1 MMEKQAKKN
10 KNKNKNTLKT
20 IKRLMKYVT
29 GTYKVQFVIVCISII
44 VSAIV
49 SVLGVQFLKYLI
61 DDFIVPLMGNSNP
74 DYSSLFNAIVA
85 MGVLYLIGVISTY
98 LYNRLM
104 INISQGILH
113 NIRKEMFEHMQTLP
127 IKYFD
132 SHPHG
137 ETMSTYTNDV
147 DTLRQCISQS
157 IPQVFSCAISMI
169 AVLIAMFATDI
180 YLTLVVLVMVVIM
193 VLVAKFF
200 ASRSSK
206 NFIDQQKNL
215 SIVNGYIEEM
225 MAGQKVVKVFCH
237 EEENKERFDELNEA
251 LCDSMTKANS
261 YANTLMPCI
270 MNIGNL
276 GYVLVAVIGR
286 SSNNKWNINNRWNSS
301 IFTIYKSIYKPT
313 RASITTNEFNNY
325 GTSWS

>member
-1 MMEKQAKKN
+1 MMEQKQKKT
-10 KNKNKNTLKT
+10 KNAFKTLK
-20 IKRLMKYVT
+20 RLLKYVT
-29 GTYKVQFVIVCISII
+29 STYKLQFVVVCISII
-44 VSAIV
+44 VSAIA
-49 SVLGVQFLKYLI
+49 SVLGVQFIKYLI
-61 DDFIVPLMGNSNP
+61 DDIITPLIGNGNP
-74 DYSSLFNAIVA
+74 DYSNLLQAIIIMA
-85 MGVLYLIGVISTY
+85 VIYILGIVGTY

-104 INISQGILH
+104 INISQGVLKR
-113 NIRKEMFEHMQTLP
+113 IRTEMFHHMQTLP

-147 DTLRQCISQS
+147 DTLRQMISQS

-169 AVLIAMFATDI
+169 AILFAMFATDI
-180 YLTLVVLVMVVIM
+180 YMTLFVLVMVAIM
-193 VLVAKFF
+193 VLVSKFF
-200 ASRSSK
+200 AKRSSK
-206 NFIDQQKNL
+206 NFIAQQKNL
-215 SIVNGYIEEM
+215 SIVDGYIEEM
-225 MAGQKVVKVFCH
+225 MAGQKVVKVFCY
-237 EEENKERFDELNEA
+237 EEENKKKFDKLNEE

-313 RASITTNEFNNY
+313 RSSITTNELNNY

>member
-1 MMEKQAKKN
+1 MEKETKKS
-10 KNKNKNTLKT
+10 KNKNTFKT
-20 IKRLMKYVT
+20 LKRLLKYVT
-29 GTYKVQFVIVCISII
+29 STYKLQFVVVCISII
-44 VSAIV
+44 VSAIA
-49 SVLGVQFLKYLI
+49 SVLGVQFIKYLI
-61 DDFIVPLMGNSNP
+61 DDIITPLIGNANP
-74 DYSSLFNAIVA
+74 DYSNLLQAIIIMAVIYIL
-85 MGVLYLIGVISTY
+85 GIIGTY

-104 INISQGILH
+104 INISQGVLKR
-113 NIRKEMFEHMQTLP
+113 IRTEMFHHMQTLP

-147 DTLRQCISQS
+147 DTLRQMISQS

-169 AVLIAMFATDI
+169 AILFAMFATDI
-180 YLTLVVLVMVVIM
+180 YMTLFVLVMVAIM
-193 VLVAKFF
+193 VLVSKFF
-200 ASRSSK
+200 AKRSSK
-206 NFIDQQKNL
+206 NFIAQQKNL
-215 SIVNGYIEEM
+215 SIVDGYIEEM
-225 MAGQKVVKVFCH
+225 MAGQKVVKVFRY
-237 EEENKERFDELNEA
+237 EEENKKKFDKLNEA

-313 RASITTNEFNNY
+313 RSSITTNELNNY

>member
-1 MMEKQAKKN
+1 MMEQKQKKT
-10 KNKNKNTLKT
+10 KNAFKTLK
-20 IKRLMKYVT
+20 RLLKYVT
-29 GTYKVQFVIVCISII
+29 STYKLQFVVVCISII
-44 VSAIV
+44 ASAIA
-49 SVLGVQFLKYLI
+49 SVLGVQFIKYLI
-61 DDFIVPLMGNSNP
+61 DDIITPLIGNGNP
-74 DYSSLFNAIVA
+74 DYSNLLQAIIIMA
-85 MGVLYLIGVISTY
+85 VIYILGIVGTY

-104 INISQGILH
+104 INISQGVLKR
-113 NIRKEMFEHMQTLP
+113 IRTEMFHHMQTLP

-147 DTLRQCISQS
+147 DTLRQMISQS

-169 AVLIAMFATDI
+169 AILFAMFATDI
-180 YLTLVVLVMVVIM
+180 YMTLFVLVMVAIM
-193 VLVAKFF
+193 VLVSKFF
-200 ASRSSK
+200 AKRSSK
-206 NFIDQQKNL
+206 NFIAQQKNL
-215 SIVNGYIEEM
+215 SIVDGYIEEM
-225 MAGQKVVKVFCH
+225 MAGQKVVKVFCY
-237 EEENKERFDELNEA
+237 EEENKKKFDKLNEA

-313 RASITTNEFNNY
+313 RASITTNELNNY

>member
-1 MMEKQAKKN
+1 MEQKQKKT
-10 KNKNKNTLKT
+10 KNAFKTLK
-20 IKRLMKYVT
+20 RLLKYVT
-29 GTYKVQFVIVCISII
+29 STYKLQFVVVCISII
-44 VSAIV
+44 VSAIA
-49 SVLGVQFLKYLI
+49 SVLGVQFIKYLI
-61 DDFIVPLMGNSNP
+61 DDIITPLIGNGNP
-74 DYSSLFNAIVA
+74 DYSNLLQAIIIMA
-85 MGVLYLIGVISTY
+85 VIYILGIVGTY

-104 INISQGILH
+104 INISQGVLKR
-113 NIRKEMFEHMQTLP
+113 IRTEMFHHMQTLP

-147 DTLRQCISQS
+147 DTLRQMISQS

-169 AVLIAMFATDI
+169 AILFAMFATDI
-180 YLTLVVLVMVVIM
+180 YMTLFVLVMVAIM
-193 VLVAKFF
+193 VLVSKFF
-200 ASRSSK
+200 AKRSSK
-206 NFIDQQKNL
+206 NFIAQQKNL
-215 SIVNGYIEEM
+215 SIVDGYIEEI
-225 MAGQKVVKVFCH
+225 MAGQKVVKVFCY
-237 EEENKERFDELNEA
+237 EEENKKKFDKLNEA

-313 RASITTNEFNNY
+313 RSSITTNELNNY

>member
-1 MMEKQAKKN
+1 MMEQKQKKT
-10 KNKNKNTLKT
+10 KNAFKTLK
-20 IKRLMKYVT
+20 RLLKYVT
-29 GTYKVQFVIVCISII
+29 STYKLQFVVVCISII
-44 VSAIV
+44 VSAIA
-49 SVLGVQFLKYLI
+49 SVLGVQFIKYLI
-61 DDFIVPLMGNSNP
+61 DDIITPLIGNGNP
-74 DYSSLFNAIVA
+74 DYSNLLQAIIIMA
-85 MGVLYLIGVISTY
+85 VIYILGIVGTY

-104 INISQGILH
+104 INISQGVLKR
-113 NIRKEMFEHMQTLP
+113 IRTEMFHHMQTLP

-147 DTLRQCISQS
+147 DTLRQMISQS

-169 AVLIAMFATDI
+169 AILFAMFATDI
-180 YLTLVVLVMVVIM
+180 YMTLFVLVMVAIM
-193 VLVAKFF
+193 VLVSKFF
-200 ASRSSK
+200 AKRSSK
-206 NFIDQQKNL
+206 NFIAQQKNL
-215 SIVNGYIEEM
+215 SIVDGYIEEM
-225 MAGQKVVKVFCH
+225 MAGQKVVKVFCY
-237 EEENKERFDELNEA
+237 EEENKKRFDKLNEA

-301 IFTIYKSIYKPT
+301 ILTIYKSIYKPT
-313 RASITTNEFNNY
+313 RASITTNELNNY

>member
-1 MMEKQAKKN
+1 MEKETKKS
-10 KNKNKNTLKT
+10 KNKNTFKT
-20 IKRLMKYVT
+20 LKRLLKYVT
-29 GTYKVQFVIVCISII
+29 STYKLQFVVVCISII
-44 VSAIV
+44 VSAIA
-49 SVLGVQFLKYLI
+49 SVLGVQFIKYLI
-61 DDFIVPLMGNSNP
+61 DDIVTPLIGNGNP
-74 DYSSLFNAIVA
+74 DYSNLLQAIIIMAVIYIL
-85 MGVLYLIGVISTY
+85 GIIGTY

-104 INISQGILH
+104 INISQGVLKR
-113 NIRKEMFEHMQTLP
+113 IRTEMFHHMQTLP

-147 DTLRQCISQS
+147 DTLRQMISQS

-169 AVLIAMFATDI
+169 AILFAMFATDI
-180 YLTLVVLVMVVIM
+180 YMTLFVLVMVAIM
-193 VLVAKFF
+193 VLVSKFF
-200 ASRSSK
+200 AKRSSK
-206 NFIDQQKNL
+206 NFIAQQKNL
-215 SIVNGYIEEM
+215 SIVDGYIEEM
-225 MAGQKVVKVFCH
+225 MAGQKVVKVFCY
-237 EEENKERFDELNEA
+237 EEENKKKFDKLNEA

-313 RASITTNEFNNY
+313 RSSITTNELNNY

>member
-1 MMEKQAKKN
+1 MMEQKQKKT
-10 KNKNKNTLKT
+10 KNAFKTLK
-20 IKRLMKYVT
+20 RLLKYVT
-29 GTYKVQFVIVCISII
+29 STYKLQFVVVCISII
-44 VSAIV
+44 VSAIA
-49 SVLGVQFLKYLI
+49 SVLGVQFIKYLI
-61 DDFIVPLMGNSNP
+61 DDIITPLIGNGNP
-74 DYSSLFNAIVA
+74 DYSNLLQAIIIMA
-85 MGVLYLIGVISTY
+85 VIYILGIVGTY

-104 INISQGILH
+104 INISQGVLKR
-113 NIRKEMFEHMQTLP
+113 IRTEMFHHMQTLP

-147 DTLRQCISQS
+147 DTLRQMISQS

-169 AVLIAMFATDI
+169 AILFAMFATDI
-180 YLTLVVLVMVVIM
+180 YMTLFVLVMVAIM
-193 VLVAKFF
+193 VLVSEFF
-200 ASRSSK
+200 AKRSSK
-206 NFIDQQKNL
+206 NFIAQQKNL
-215 SIVNGYIEEM
+215 SIVDGYIEEM
-225 MAGQKVVKVFCH
+225 MAGQKVVKVFCY
-237 EEENKERFDELNEA
+237 EEENKKKFDKLNEA

-286 SSNNKWNINNRWNSS
+286 SSNNKWNINNRRNSS

-313 RASITTNEFNNY
+313 RASITTNELNNY

>member
-1 MMEKQAKKN
+1 MEKTKNKKN
-10 KNKNKNTLKT
+10 TIKTLK
-20 IKRLMKYVT
+20 RLLRYVT
-29 GTYKVQFVIVCISII
+29 GTYKLQFVIVCISII
-44 VSAIV
+44 ISALV
-49 SVLGVQFLKYLI
+49 GVVGVQFIKYLI
-61 DDFIVPLMGNSNP
+61 DDFITPLIGNSNP
-74 DYSSLFNAIVA
+74 DYSSLLNAVIV
-85 MGVLYLIGVISTY
+85 MGVVYLVGVIATY

-104 INISQGILH
+104 INISQGTL
-113 NIRKEMFEHMQTLP
+113 NKIRKEMFEHMQTLP
-127 IKYFD
+127 IRYFD

-157 IPQVFSCAISMI
+157 IPQVFSSIISMVS
-169 AVLIAMFATDI
+169 VLIAMFATDI
-180 YLTLVVLVMVVIM
+180 YLTLVVLVMVAIM
-193 VLVAKFF
+193 VAVAKFF
-200 ASRSSK
+200 GKRSSK
-206 NFIDQQKNL
+206 NFVDQQRNL
-215 SIVNGYIEEM
+215 SIVDGYIEEM

-237 EEENKERFDELNEA
+237 EEESKKKFDELNEA

-313 RASITTNEFNNY
+313 RASITTNELNNY

>member
-1 MMEKQAKKN
+1 MMEQKQKKT
-10 KNKNKNTLKT
+10 KNAFKTLK
-20 IKRLMKYVT
+20 RLLKYVT
-29 GTYKVQFVIVCISII
+29 STYKLQFVVVCISII
-44 VSAIV
+44 VSAIA
-49 SVLGVQFLKYLI
+49 SVLGVQFIKYLI
-61 DDFIVPLMGNSNP
+61 DDIVTPLIGNGNP
-74 DYSSLFNAIVA
+74 DYSNLLQAIIIMAVIYIL
-85 MGVLYLIGVISTY
+85 GIIGTY

-104 INISQGILH
+104 INISQGVLKR
-113 NIRKEMFEHMQTLP
+113 IRTEMFHHMQTLP

-147 DTLRQCISQS
+147 DTLRQMISQS

-169 AVLIAMFATDI
+169 AILFAMFATDI
-180 YLTLVVLVMVVIM
+180 YMTLFVLVMVAIM
-193 VLVAKFF
+193 VLVSKFF
-200 ASRSSK
+200 AKRSSK
-206 NFIDQQKNL
+206 NFIAQQKNL
-215 SIVNGYIEEM
+215 SIVDGYIEEM
-225 MAGQKVVKVFCH
+225 MAGQKVVKVFCY
-237 EEENKERFDELNEA
+237 EEENKKKFDKLNEA

-313 RASITTNEFNNY
+313 RSSITTNELNNY

>member
-1 MMEKQAKKN
+1 MEKETKKS
-10 KNKNKNTLKT
+10 KNKNTFKT
-20 IKRLMKYVT
+20 LKRLLKYVT
-29 GTYKVQFVIVCISII
+29 STYKLQFVVVCISII
-44 VSAIV
+44 VSAIA
-49 SVLGVQFLKYLI
+49 SVLGVQFIKYLI
-61 DDFIVPLMGNSNP
+61 DDIITPLIGNGNP
-74 DYSSLFNAIVA
+74 DYSNLLQAIIIMAVIYIL
-85 MGVLYLIGVISTY
+85 GIIGTY

-104 INISQGILH
+104 INISQGVLKR
-113 NIRKEMFEHMQTLP
+113 IRTEMFHHMQTLP

-147 DTLRQCISQS
+147 DTLRQMISQS

-169 AVLIAMFATDI
+169 AILFAMFATDI
-180 YLTLVVLVMVVIM
+180 YMTLFVLVMVAIM
-193 VLVAKFF
+193 VLVSKFF
-200 ASRSSK
+200 AKRSSK
-206 NFIDQQKNL
+206 NFIAQQKNL
-215 SIVNGYIEEM
+215 SIVDGYIEEM
-225 MAGQKVVKVFCH
+225 MAGQKVVKVFCY
-237 EEENKERFDELNEA
+237 EEENKKKFDKLNEA

-301 IFTIYKSIYKPT
+301 IFTIYKSIYKS
-313 RASITTNEFNNY
+313 ASVKYHNK
-325 GTSWS
+325 

>member
-1 MMEKQAKKN
+1 MMEQKQKKT
-10 KNKNKNTLKT
+10 KNAFKTLK
-20 IKRLMKYVT
+20 RLLKYVT
-29 GTYKVQFVIVCISII
+29 STYKLQFVVVCISII
-44 VSAIV
+44 VSAIA
-49 SVLGVQFLKYLI
+49 SVLGVQFIKYLI
-61 DDFIVPLMGNSNP
+61 DDIITPLIGNGNP
-74 DYSSLFNAIVA
+74 DYSNLLQAIIIMA
-85 MGVLYLIGVISTY
+85 VIYILGIVGTY

-104 INISQGILH
+104 INISQGVLKR
-113 NIRKEMFEHMQTLP
+113 IRTEMFHHMQTLP

-147 DTLRQCISQS
+147 DTLRQMISQS

-169 AVLIAMFATDI
+169 AILFAMFATDI
-180 YLTLVVLVMVVIM
+180 YMTLFVLVMVAIM
-193 VLVAKFF
+193 VLVSKFF
-200 ASRSSK
+200 AKRSSK
-206 NFIDQQKNL
+206 NFIAQQKNL
-215 SIVNGYIEEM
+215 SIVDGYIEEM
-225 MAGQKVVKVFCH
+225 MAGQKVVKVFCY
-237 EEENKERFDELNEA
+237 EEENKKKFDKLNEA

-313 RASITTNEFNNY
+313 RSSITTNELNNY

>member
-1 MMEKQAKKN
+1 
-10 KNKNKNTLKT
+10 
-20 IKRLMKYVT
+20 
-29 GTYKVQFVIVCISII
+29 
-44 VSAIV
+44 
-49 SVLGVQFLKYLI
+49 
-61 DDFIVPLMGNSNP
+61 
-74 DYSSLFNAIVA
+74 
-85 MGVLYLIGVISTY
+85 
-98 LYNRLM
+98 
-104 INISQGILH
+104 
-113 NIRKEMFEHMQTLP
+113 MQTLP

-147 DTLRQCISQS
+147 DTLRQMISQS

-169 AVLIAMFATDI
+169 AILFAMFATDI
-180 YLTLVVLVMVVIM
+180 YMTLFVLVMVAIM
-193 VLVAKFF
+193 VLVSKFF
-200 ASRSSK
+200 AKRSSK
-206 NFIDQQKNL
+206 NFIAQQKNL
-215 SIVNGYIEEM
+215 SIVDGYIEEM
-225 MAGQKVVKVFCH
+225 MAGQKVVKVFCY
-237 EEENKERFDELNEA
+237 EEENKKKFDKLNEA

-313 RASITTNEFNNY
+313 RASITTNELNNY

>member
-1 MMEKQAKKN
+1 MMEQKQKKT
-10 KNKNKNTLKT
+10 KNAFKTLK
-20 IKRLMKYVT
+20 RLLKYVT
-29 GTYKVQFVIVCISII
+29 STYKLQFVVVCISII
-44 VSAIV
+44 VSAIA
-49 SVLGVQFLKYLI
+49 SVLGVQFIKYLI
-61 DDFIVPLMGNSNP
+61 DDIITPLIGNGNP
-74 DYSSLFNAIVA
+74 DYSNLLQAIIIMA
-85 MGVLYLIGVISTY
+85 VIYILGIVGTY

-104 INISQGILH
+104 INISQGVLKR
-113 NIRKEMFEHMQTLP
+113 IRTEMFHHMQTLP

-147 DTLRQCISQS
+147 DTLRQMISQS

-169 AVLIAMFATDI
+169 AILFAMFATDI
-180 YLTLVVLVMVVIM
+180 YMTLFVLVMVAIM
-193 VLVAKFF
+193 VLVSKFF
-200 ASRSSK
+200 AKRSSK
-206 NFIDQQKNL
+206 NFIAQQKNL
-215 SIVNGYIEEM
+215 SIVDGYIEEI
-225 MAGQKVVKVFCH
+225 MAGQKVVKVFCY
-237 EEENKERFDELNEA
+237 EEENKKKFDKLNEA

-313 RASITTNEFNNY
+313 RSSITTNELNNY

>member
-1 MMEKQAKKN
+1 MMEQKQKKT
-10 KNKNKNTLKT
+10 KNAFKTLK
-20 IKRLMKYVT
+20 RLLKYVT
-29 GTYKVQFVIVCISII
+29 STYKLQFIVVCISII
-44 VSAIV
+44 VSAV
-49 SVLGVQFLKYLI
+49 ASVLGVQFIKYLI
-61 DDFIVPLMGNSNP
+61 DDIVTPLIGNGNP
-74 DYSSLFNAIVA
+74 DYSNLLQAIIIMAVIYIL
-85 MGVLYLIGVISTY
+85 GIIGTY

-104 INISQGILH
+104 INISQGVLKR
-113 NIRKEMFEHMQTLP
+113 IRTEMFHHMQTLP

-147 DTLRQCISQS
+147 DTLRQMISQS

-169 AVLIAMFATDI
+169 AILFAMFATDI
-180 YLTLVVLVMVVIM
+180 YMTLFVLVMVAIM
-193 VLVAKFF
+193 VLVSKFF
-200 ASRSSK
+200 AKRSSK
-206 NFIDQQKNL
+206 NFIAQQKNL
-215 SIVNGYIEEM
+215 SIVDGYIEEM
-225 MAGQKVVKVFCH
+225 MAGQKVVKVFCY
-237 EEENKERFDELNEA
+237 EEENKKKFDKLNEA

-313 RASITTNEFNNY
+313 RSSITTNELNNY

>member
-1 MMEKQAKKN
+1 MEKETKKS
-10 KNKNKNTLKT
+10 KNKNTFKT
-20 IKRLMKYVT
+20 LKRLLKYVT
-29 GTYKVQFVIVCISII
+29 STYKLQLIVVCISII
-44 VSAIV
+44 VSAV
-49 SVLGVQFLKYLI
+49 ASVLGVQFIKYLI
-61 DDFIVPLMGNSNP
+61 DDIITPLIGNGNP
-74 DYSSLFNAIVA
+74 DYSNLLQAIIIMAVIYIL
-85 MGVLYLIGVISTY
+85 GIIGTY

-104 INISQGILH
+104 INISQGVLKR
-113 NIRKEMFEHMQTLP
+113 IRTEMFHHMQTLP

-147 DTLRQCISQS
+147 DTLRQMISQS

-169 AVLIAMFATDI
+169 AILFAMFATDI
-180 YLTLVVLVMVVIM
+180 YMTLFVLVMVAIM
-193 VLVAKFF
+193 VLVSKFF
-200 ASRSSK
+200 AKRSSK
-206 NFIDQQKNL
+206 NFIAQQKNL
-215 SIVNGYIEEM
+215 SIVDGYIEEM
-225 MAGQKVVKVFCH
+225 MAGQKVVKVFCY
-237 EEENKERFDELNEA
+237 EEENKKKFDKLNEA

-313 RASITTNEFNNY
+313 RSSITTNELNNY

>member
-1 MMEKQAKKN
+1 MMEQKQKKT
-10 KNKNKNTLKT
+10 KNAFKTLK
-20 IKRLMKYVT
+20 RLLKYVT
-29 GTYKVQFVIVCISII
+29 STYKLQFVVVCISII
-44 VSAIV
+44 VSAIA
-49 SVLGVQFLKYLI
+49 SVLGVQFIKYLI
-61 DDFIVPLMGNSNP
+61 DDIVTPLIGNGNP
-74 DYSSLFNAIVA
+74 DYSNLLQAIIIMA
-85 MGVLYLIGVISTY
+85 VIYILGIVGTY

-104 INISQGILH
+104 INISQGVLKR
-113 NIRKEMFEHMQTLP
+113 IRTEMFHHMQTLP

-137 ETMSTYTNDV
+137 ETMSTYTKDV
-147 DTLRQCISQS
+147 DTLRQMISQC

-169 AVLIAMFATDI
+169 AILFAMFATDI
-180 YLTLVVLVMVVIM
+180 YMTLFVLVMVAIM
-193 VLVAKFF
+193 VLVSKFF
-200 ASRSSK
+200 AKRSSK
-206 NFIDQQKNL
+206 NFIAQQKNL
-215 SIVNGYIEEM
+215 SIVDGYIEEM
-225 MAGQKVVKVFCH
+225 MAGQKVVKVFCY
-237 EEENKERFDELNEA
+237 EEENKKKFDKLNEA

-313 RASITTNEFNNY
+313 RASITTNELNNY